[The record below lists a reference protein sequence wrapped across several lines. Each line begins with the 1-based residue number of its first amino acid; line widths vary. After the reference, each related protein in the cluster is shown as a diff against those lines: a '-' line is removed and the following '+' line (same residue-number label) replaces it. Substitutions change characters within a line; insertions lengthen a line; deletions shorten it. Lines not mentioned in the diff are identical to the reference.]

1 MECSIHDE
9 HDDTKT
15 VSISILQKFLGFFLA
30 GPRELSPTPKVV
42 PPDLI
47 YEEPYNQTD
56 FTFDS
61 NMGMNNTIYITSKKF
76 EIKIFLRPY

>member
-1 MECSIHDE
+1 MPRI
-9 HDDTKT
+9 
-15 VSISILQKFLGFFLA
+15 FLV
-30 GPRELSPTPKVV
+30 GPRALSPTPKMV
-42 PPDLI
+42 PPNLT

-76 EIKIFLRPY
+76 EIKIFLRPTQIGP